1 MLSEDDIR
9 RLALALPGASE
20 RASFG
25 GRPSWR
31 TAARMFAW
39 LREDPEALVVWVGSV
54 EDKQALIASD
64 PGTFFTTSHYD
75 GHPMVLVH
83 LDAVD
88 EQQAAELLVESWI
101 LRAPRSLTREV
112 TDRGG
117 LVSTIRRSAL

>member
-1 MLSEDDIR
+1 
-9 RLALALPGASE
+9 
-20 RASFG
+20 
-25 GRPSWR
+25 
-31 TAARMFAW
+31 MFAW